1 MPAPTPTCV
10 CNWSRTGI
18 WKSSVGLNDTETR
31 LRKLVGV
38 SAAFGCASL
47 VPRPAEVLTP
57 RHNFERP
64 LPKGVWWDRYILVG
78 APSAGAGWEN
88 VWEAVPP
95 GVRVAEVSAWAEDR
109 LPAREWLAAWAASTA
124 ALPAGA
130 VHVLQ
135 LSFPSR
141 DGTFYTSKE
150 HPHDSINQQLD
161 ELLAAVGARCD
172 AAGCRFPVLKVCTP
186 RCASHTSTCMQRR
199 TPLTR
204 VLCAHACPRSRR
216 PRSWCR

>member
-1 MPAPTPTCV
+1 MQAPTPTCV

-78 APSAGAGWEN
+78 APSAGAGWEH

-95 GVRVAEVSAWAEDR
+95 GVRVAEVRAWAEDR
-109 LPAREWLAAWAASTA
+109 LPANATAHQKCQRAGHRCKVAGECGARVSLCGCASRPCSLVQLLAGDVRSQVRISDVVT
-124 ALPAGA
+124 
-130 VHVLQ
+130 
-135 LSFPSR
+135 PSM
-141 DGTFYTSKE
+141 K
-150 HPHDSINQQLD
+150 HPHDMSLERHHVHQGCVPGQKRGWRTVRARAIPSII
-161 ELLAAVGARCD
+161 G
-172 AAGCRFPVLKVCTP
+172 
-186 RCASHTSTCMQRR
+186 M
-199 TPLTR
+199 
-204 VLCAHACPRSRR
+204 
-216 PRSWCR
+216 